1 MDPSDA
7 VDLVGV
13 PIEAERSSHP
23 ERPFLVSF
31 KHSDG
36 IAGSVQNSLAPAI
49 SNQVCTLKLISTS
62 CLLFTI
68 HISVFEPKF
77 SVHT

>member
-13 PIEAERSSHP
+13 PIDAERSSHP

-36 IAGSVQNSLAPAI
+36 VAGSVQNSLASAV
-49 SNQVCTLKLISTS
+49 SNQVSSITHINF
-62 CLLFTI
+62 LFAFHNT
-68 HISVFEPKF
+68 HQRV
-77 SVHT
+77 